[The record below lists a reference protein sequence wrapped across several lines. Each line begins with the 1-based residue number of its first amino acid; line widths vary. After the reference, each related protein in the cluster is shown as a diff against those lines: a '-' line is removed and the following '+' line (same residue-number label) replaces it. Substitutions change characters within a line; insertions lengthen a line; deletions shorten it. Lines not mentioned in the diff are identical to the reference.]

1 MKVISIIENTSRKGL
16 PVEHGLSLYIQ
27 LNNGHTVLFDM
38 GQSAMFADNAK
49 ELGLRVE
56 DVDTAIISHGHYD
69 HGGGLTAFL
78 ELNSKA
84 KVYIHKMAFEG
95 HYSQKDTGLKYIG
108 IDPNLKVNERFVL
121 CDDQTTVANVGILFA
136 GVDGNVCRPFGNRLL
151 FKDSPLGVASA
162 DPVVAGFCLKTE
174 CSAINDDF
182 CHEQNLIIEEG
193 NKTILFAGC
202 AHNGIVNIINKA
214 KEILGHYPTHVLA
227 GMHLVK
233 SGLDEKT
240 ENAFIANLANELLS
254 IEGCTFYTMHCT
266 GTDQYGKLKVI
277 MKDRIEYLSCGDS
290 IVV

>member
-38 GQSAMFADNAK
+38 GQSAMFADNA
-49 ELGLRVE
+49 EVLGLPVE

-69 HGGGLTAFL
+69 HGGGLAAFL

-95 HYSQKDTGLKYIG
+95 HYSLKDTGLKYIG
-108 IDPNLKVNERFVL
+108 IDPDLKVNERVVL
-121 CDDQTTVANVGILFA
+121 CDEQTTVANVGILFA

-151 FKDSPLGVASA
+151 FGPSK
-162 DPVVAGFCLKTE
+162 KR
-174 CSAINDDF
+174 NDDF
-182 CHEQNLIIEEG
+182 CHEQNLIIMEG
-193 NKTILFAGC
+193 DNTILFAGC

-240 ENAFIANLANELLS
+240 ENAFIANLADELLS
-254 IEGCTFYTMHCT
+254 IEGCKYYTMHCT
-266 GTDQYGKLKVI
+266 GIEQYEKLKAI
-277 MKDRIEYLSCGDS
+277 MKDRIEYLSCGDT
-290 IVV
+290 ITLQ

>member
-16 PVEHGLSLYIQ
+16 PVEHGLSLYI
-27 LNNGHTVLFDM
+27 LMGNAHTVLFDM
-38 GQSAMFADNAK
+38 GQSAMFADNAR
-49 ELGLRVE
+49 ELGLSVE

-95 HYSQKDTGLKYIG
+95 HYSLKETGLKYIG
-108 IDPNLKVNERFVL
+108 IDPNLKVNERIVH
-121 CDDQTTVANVGILFA
+121 CDEQTTVANVGILFA

-151 FKDSPLGVASA
+151 FKDSPIGGNV
-162 DPVVAGFCLKTE
+162 G
-174 CSAINDDF
+174 AINDDF
-182 CHEQNLIIEEG
+182 CHEQNLIIKEG
-193 NKTILFAGC
+193 SNTILFAGC

-266 GTDQYGKLKVI
+266 GTEQYGKLKVI